1 MNGVIAAGEISLP
14 RAYDLVRVD
23 RAESAVEH
31 ARRLARAGAEEGTLV
46 WAAGSDRPGCNESR
60 VGDLR
65 CALVLRPED
74 PLQVAAQLGLVA
86 AVSLGHAIAERVSP
100 LTELHY
106 GWPSDVLLN
115 HGKAARLALSAAPA
129 DAGVPQ
135 WIVLGVD
142 VNLQS
147 AQDIQGTETAS
158 VCQEGAVALS
168 SARLLEDFSKHL
180 LSWIDRWANDGF
192 MPIRRV
198 WLARAWGLHKSF
210 EFQGRGG
217 PIHGTF
223 EDLDDDGGLMLETTQ
238 GTHTIDLVNGFG
250 LEG

>member
-1 MNGVIAAGEISLP
+1 MNGVIAAGEIYLP
-14 RAYDLVRVD
+14 RAYELVRVD
-23 RAESAVEH
+23 HAESVVEH
-31 ARRLARAGAEEGTLV
+31 ARGLARAGAEEGTLV
-46 WAAGSDRPGCNESR
+46 WAAGSDRQDCESR
-60 VGDLR
+60 MRDLH

-74 PLQVAAQLGLVA
+74 PLQVSAQLGLVA

-115 HGKAARLALSAAPA
+115 HGKAARLTLSAAPT
-129 DAGVPQ
+129 DPEWV
-135 WIVLGVD
+135 VLGTD

-147 AQDIQGTETAS
+147 AQDIQGPEVAS

-192 MPIRRV
+192 APVRRA
-198 WLARAWGLHKSF
+198 WLARAWGLHKPF
-210 EFQGRGG
+210 EFQGRRG

-223 EDLDDDGGLMLETTQ
+223 MDLDNGGGLILETTK
-238 GTHTIDLVNGFG
+238 GKHTIDLVNGFG
-250 LEG
+250 LEA